1 MADSIA
7 GKCERDLEGYSVSKA
22 TESFYKTAMWQKCRD
37 TYFKQQRGLC
47 ERCLARGKY
56 TAGEIVHHIK
66 PITPN
71 NMNDPT
77 ITLNFDN
84 LQLLCRDCHAIV
96 HKPSKRY
103 KVDDLGRVVCIE

>member
-1 MADSIA
+1 M
-7 GKCERDLEGYSVSKA
+7 SKT

-37 TYFKQQRGLC
+37 AYFKSKQGLC
-47 ERCLARGKY
+47 ERCLERGRYK
-56 TAGEIVHHIK
+56 AGEIVHHIK
-66 PITPN
+66 PITPD

-84 LQLLCRDCHAIV
+84 LQLLCRDCHARV